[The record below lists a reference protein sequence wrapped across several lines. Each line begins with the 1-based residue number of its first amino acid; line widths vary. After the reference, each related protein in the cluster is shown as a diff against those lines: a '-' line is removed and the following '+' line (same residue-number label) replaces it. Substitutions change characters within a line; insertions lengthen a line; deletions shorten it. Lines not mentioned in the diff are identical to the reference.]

1 MTSKGKYAGASVHAV
16 DDVLLAYLDGEMQ
29 GDERSALEKH
39 LAGCWAC
46 RGQREE
52 LSARIKTFMQ
62 AREEILPAREVLDH
76 PPVEQFRARL
86 QRHAADSARE
96 RSFADRL
103 WLAARRSC
111 SQIAVGVGAY
121 RRATLALVT
130 AAVLLAVTLFDIFT
144 TPLAAETV
152 LLRSE
157 SYETRR
163 VPPAGHVRLS
173 SVRIERF
180 DLSTHSGTLLGIVQ
194 VAQDS
199 ASQRIALSS
208 GLKASA
214 QHIASPMEPAIETAE
229 LLRQIPLTAALPAP
243 VLTYLSSEHWLPE
256 VSAREFRKVVQGR
269 QNDKTLTR
277 KTGDELEIHYPFAA
291 GHISGITEAI
301 LSVDRETYAPREM
314 SVRTRESAG
323 SWEYRFT
330 AEAESQPER
339 TAEWASVFG
348 SPEVLA
354 SRTLPQRS
362 SSIPPPV
369 VASPISYAKTT
380 ADEREAMLAETLHR
394 FDTCLGEE
402 VYILPMSDGSLL
414 VQGIVEQTAKRDTLR
429 TALRQLPFPVAT
441 RLYIPG
447 ELGKKPLLFDSPFG
461 SVRGM
466 AANGA
471 APVTLADFSNQR
483 SVIYGELLRHFSHQG
498 VPAEEADRKVAEVS
512 NEIVTLSRQTLLHAW
527 ALRRL
532 DEEFDPRRSAGLPAS
547 ALGQIERL
555 RADHRKWISNL
566 ARRQAEM
573 LAGLGEVGKV
583 PVADGKA
590 TNDQELIDLA
600 TQLNS
605 AVRALFAIS
614 SGPAGAESEMHQL
627 EAVLH
632 RLER

>member
-16 DDVLLAYLDGEMQ
+16 DDVLLAYLDGEML

-46 RGQREE
+46 RGQMEE
-52 LSARIKTFMQ
+52 LSARINTFMQ
-62 AREEILPAREVLDH
+62 AREEVLPAREVLDH

-86 QRHAADSARE
+86 QRHAADRERE
-96 RSFADRL
+96 RSWADRL
-103 WLAARRSC
+103 WLAVRRSC
-111 SQIAVGVGAY
+111 SQVAAGVGAH
-121 RRATLALVT
+121 RRATLAVVT
-130 AAVLLAVTLFDIFT
+130 TAVIVAVTLLDVFT

-157 SYETRR
+157 SYETTH
-163 VPPAGHVRLS
+163 VPPAGYVRVS
-173 SVRIERF
+173 SVRIEKF
-180 DLSTHSGTLLGIVQ
+180 DLSGHSGAVLGIVR

-199 ASQRIALSS
+199 ASQQIALGS
-208 GLKASA
+208 GLKTDGQRFTS
-214 QHIASPMEPAIETAE
+214 HTEPTTETGD
-229 LLRQIPLTAALPAP
+229 LLRQIPVTAELPAP
-243 VLTYLSSEHWLPE
+243 VVAYLSSEHWLPE
-256 VSAREFRKVVQGR
+256 VSAREFRKIVQGR
-269 QNDKTLTR
+269 QNDTTLTR
-277 KTGDELEIHYPFAA
+277 KAGDALEIHYPFAA
-291 GHISGITEAI
+291 GHTSGITEAI

-339 TAEWASVFG
+339 TAEWAAVFG

-354 SRTLPQRS
+354 SKTVPQHS
-362 SSIPPPV
+362 STIPQPV
-369 VASPISYAKTT
+369 VARPLSYAKTT
-380 ADEREAMLAETLHR
+380 ADEREATLAETLHR

-414 VQGIVEQTAKRDTLR
+414 VQGILEQATKRAALSA
-429 TALRQLPFPVAT
+429 ALRQLPFPVAV
-441 RLYIPG
+441 RLYVSG
-447 ELGKKPLLFDSPFG
+447 ELSKNPTLFDSPFG
-461 SVRGM
+461 TVRGM
-466 AANGA
+466 VANGA

-483 SVIYGELLRHFSHQG
+483 TVIYGQLLRHFSQQG

-532 DEEFDPRRSAGLPAS
+532 DEEFDPRRSASLPAG
-547 ALGQIERL
+547 ALRQIELL
-555 RADHRKWISNL
+555 RADHRKWIASL

-573 LAGLGEVGKV
+573 LAGLGEVGAFPSASV
-583 PVADGKA
+583 KA
-590 TNDQELIDLA
+590 TSDPELIELA

-605 AVRALFAIS
+605 TVRALFAVS
-614 SGPAGAESEMHQL
+614 SGPSGAESEMHQL
-627 EAVLH
+627 VAVLH
-632 RLER
+632 QLER